1 MKCIL
6 WKSAGEQPS
15 DKLIKT
21 FHAKKI
27 DGYYVGELTQDAI
40 KNCKKSFTV
49 WKPQFIQLNK
59 KEQKIISKLIGV
71 DVKSLTNT
79 FNEPE
84 ETIPWILDTYP
95 DQR

>member
-6 WKSAGEQPS
+6 WKSASEQPS
-15 DKLIKT
+15 DKLIEA

-27 DGYYVGELTQDAI
+27 DGYFVGELTEDAI

-49 WKPQFIQLNK
+49 WKPQFIQLSS
-59 KEQKIISKLIGV
+59 KEQKIISKLIGMYA
-71 DVKSLTNT
+71 KSIIST
-79 FNEPE
+79 FDEPE
-84 ETIPWILDTYP
+84 EIIPWILDTYP

>member
-15 DKLIKT
+15 DKLIEA

-27 DGYYVGELTQDAI
+27 DGYYVGELTEDAI

-49 WKPQFIQLNK
+49 WKPQFKQLNL
-59 KEQKIISKLIGV
+59 KEQKIVSKIIGV
-71 DVKSLTNT
+71 DIKRLVGTS
-79 FNEPE
+79 NEAE
-84 ETIPWILDTYP
+84 EIIPWILDTYP

>member
-15 DKLIKT
+15 DKLIEA

-27 DGYYVGELTQDAI
+27 DGYYVGELTEDAI

-49 WKPQFIQLNK
+49 WKPQFKQLSLR
-59 KEQKIISKLIGV
+59 EQKIISKIIGV
-71 DVKSLTNT
+71 DVNIS
-79 FNEPE
+79 NEPE

>member
-6 WKSAGEQPS
+6 WKSASEQPS
-15 DKLIKT
+15 DKLIEA
-21 FHAKKI
+21 FHAKGI
-27 DGYYVGELTQDAI
+27 DGYYVGELTEDAI

-49 WKPQFIQLNK
+49 WKPQFRQLSL
-59 KEQKIISKLIGV
+59 KEQKIISKIIGV
-71 DVKSLTNT
+71 DVNT
-79 FNEPE
+79 SNEPE

>member
-6 WKSAGEQPS
+6 WKSANEQPS
-15 DKLIKT
+15 DKLIEA

-27 DGYYVGELTQDAI
+27 DGYYVGELTEDAI
-40 KNCKKSFTV
+40 KSCKKSFTV
-49 WKPQFIQLNK
+49 WKPQFIQLSK
-59 KEQKIISKLIGV
+59 KEQKIISKLI
-71 DVKSLTNT
+71 DMYANELINT

-84 ETIPWILDTYP
+84 EIVPWILDTYP